1 MSRQVYFMVVTPE
14 FQNDAGFDMGVVN
27 ADPNDT
33 IAALKEKVAAEIGV
47 PKMKF
52 KIYADKSTALALN
65 AAVDKHGSDPANALM
80 VQLVENRSAGTA
92 HPLNL
97 ETDCNRMHVIIHFQ
111 GLRISIP
118 QNMHCS
124 KHLEFRFAML
134 QHQLLKLQDVRHA
147 LKHNAW
153 LLEARILHITRS
165 VHTFLVWY
173 NYHVYLRPL
182 VVSVC
187 TWYHIIYFRAKV

>member
-1 MSRQVYFMVVTPE
+1 MYFMVVTPE

-65 AAVDKHGSDPANALM
+65 ATVDKHGSDPANALM

-97 ETDCNRMHVIIHFQ
+97 END
-111 GLRISIP
+111 
-118 QNMHCS
+118 
-124 KHLEFRFAML
+124 
-134 QHQLLKLQDVRHA
+134 
-147 LKHNAW
+147 
-153 LLEARILHITRS
+153 
-165 VHTFLVWY
+165 
-173 NYHVYLRPL
+173 
-182 VVSVC
+182 
-187 TWYHIIYFRAKV
+187 